1 MGRLA
6 GYTIDLIAIDRYIRI
21 KYKMNYKSILTSKGF
36 GIIVMVITC
45 IAFIKTTKFGAIR
58 GNTFEDITEGFI
70 LTQYYFTPNQGF
82 ETPKTIILFLSR
94 FFLKHCK
101 FPFLYSSFKSLQTLK
116 MMYLYNL
123 DVNLIILSHFHHLL
137 RVKGAMKNYMWSY

>member
-21 KYKMNYKSILTSKGF
+21 KYKMNYKSVLTGKGF
-36 GIIVMVITC
+36 GIFVMVITC
-45 IAFIKTTKFGAIR
+45 IAFIKTTKFGTIR

-70 LTQYYFTPNQGF
+70 LTQYCFTPNQGL
-82 ETPKTIILFLSR
+82 ETPKTVILFLSR
-94 FFLKHCK
+94 FFLKHRK
-101 FPFLYSSFKSLQTLK
+101 FSFLYSSFKSLQTLK

-123 DVNLIILSHFHHLL
+123 DVNLIILSHFHQLL